1 MFKRLI
7 NLNVVLLRYFKFVLR
22 LKNCF
27 INFIFR
33 QFLELVS
40 FFKHTCFRWY
50 YGAGCGA
57 TGGRQG
63 SAKGAGQNRIFRIW
77 DEQDLFFPALVFV
90 TWQRNDSTF
99 FFTSF
104 PNRLSRNF
112 LLVAIKKSNSV
123 EEILIKV
130 YLDNSERVIIIAD
143 NRRLHENWIRIVI
156 A

>member
-1 MFKRLI
+1 MSYYFDIL
-7 NLNVVLLRYFKFVLR
+7 NLFSVW
-22 LKNCF
+22 KNCF

-123 EEILIKV
+123 ENLIKI
-130 YLDNSERVIIIAD
+130 YLEFWTCN
-143 NRRLHENWIRIVI
+143 NNCG
-156 A
+156 